1 MPIVKA
7 PVVFKVK
14 PKLLAPVVK
23 KAPVKRVKV
32 DLCKA
37 TPAVPLTT
45 EERSKPPHRKAPATA

>member
-14 PKLLAPVVK
+14 PKLLATVPK
-23 KAPVKRVKV
+23 KAPVSRVKV
-32 DLCKA
+32 DLCKVK
-37 TPAVPLTT
+37 PAVPLTA